1 MAWKWLR
8 NPTLANGFATTYVS
22 HKGSDTTGDGTATN
36 PYKTI
41 AKATSVATAGTNI
54 MLDDGVWSQQ
64 RTLNGRAF
72 IWWGNGRTEIN
83 DSNTTFSIYG
93 NDTFNY
99 FNTLIFISGNAYQ
112 NYYCHYCNYVRCKS
126 AGTLTKPVTQKPIS
140 TYRDWETDRKSVV

>member
-8 NPTLANGFATTYVS
+8 NPTLANGLTTTYVS

-64 RTLNGRAF
+64 RTLNSRAF
-72 IWWGNGRTEIN
+72 KWWGNGRTVI
-83 DSNTTFSIYG
+83 DCTITTAL
-93 NDTFNY
+93 
-99 FNTLIFISGNAYQ
+99 TLY
-112 NYYCHYCNYVRCKS
+112 
-126 AGTLTKPVTQKPIS
+126 S
-140 TYRDWETDRKSVV
+140 TV